1 MTDVTDMIVS
11 PIAIAELTAIAERG
25 AEALLA
31 ALLERYH
38 GRVTLASSLGAEDQV
53 LTHMLLAIEP
63 RARIFVLDT
72 GRLHQETY
80 DLMARTMSRYG
91 MRYEVLFPDAAAVQ
105 EMVGSEGPNL
115 FYASVA
121 GRKRCCEVRKV
132 EPLGRALAGADA
144 WITGLRRAQSP
155 ERADT
160 PALEWDAAHA
170 AVKANPLAD
179 WSDEQVW
186 DYLRV
191 HEVPYNVLHD
201 RGFLSIG
208 CAPCTRA
215 VAAGEPARAGRW
227 WWEQGTAK
235 ECGLHPAEGHF
246 AADAVPDGAAP
257 GDAAPGDAV
266 PGDAAPGD
274 AVPADAVPADA
285 GADAVPA
292 DAAPADAVP
301 ADAAPARTAGRTASR
316 GGALRHRRRACSGR
330 GDGAAGAGGARAM
343 TALQRLEAQSV
354 YILREAYREFP
365 RLCMLWSI
373 GKDSTVLLWL
383 TRKAFFGEVP
393 FPLVHI
399 DTSFKIPEMIA
410 YRDRLVRDW
419 RLNLIYG
426 ENRAALD
433 AKHTFP
439 AGAISR
445 IACCKAL
452 KTDALVN
459 TLSGAWPRYRYDHD
473 RQRYLQDTNTEPY
486 TGVIVGARADEEG
499 SRSKERYFS
508 PRDHHSDWDIG
519 DQPPELWNQFK
530 TDFAPGTHVRVHPL
544 LDWTELNIWEYIEA
558 EEIPVVPLYFD
569 HGDGT
574 RYRSLGCYPCTTPV
588 QSNAATVAEI
598 VAELRTGQFAHI
610 AERAG
615 REQDKEG
622 GGTLETLRREGYM

>member
-53 LTHMLLAIEP
+53 LTHMLLAIEL

-215 VAAGEPARAGRW
+215 VATGRAGARRALVVGAGHR
-227 WWEQGTAK
+227 QGVR
-235 ECGLHPAEGHF
+235 PA
-246 AADAVPDGAAP
+246 P
-257 GDAAPGDAV
+257 
-266 PGDAAPGD
+266 
-274 AVPADAVPADA
+274 
-285 GADAVPA
+285 
-292 DAAPADAVP
+292 
-301 ADAAPARTAGRTASR
+301 RR
-316 GGALRHRRRACSGR
+316 GALRGRRRGSRPVVSRRRGFRGRRRRRPACRLSAAPRSARPGTPDRTPCR
-330 GDGAAGAGGARAM
+330 GIRSCLQTLRGAANRRYRRGARRLGRPADPPPGSAPPPGARQGLHRANGGLPPAGARQSPAAMPRRADRAAAVAGARAM
-343 TALQRLEAQSV
+343 TALQRLEGQSV

-373 GKDSTVLLWL
+373 GKDSTVLLV
-383 TRKAFFGEVP
+383 A
-393 FPLVHI
+393 
-399 DTSFKIPEMIA
+399 
-410 YRDRLVRDW
+410 
-419 RLNLIYG
+419 
-426 ENRAALD
+426 D
-433 AKHTFP
+433 AQGVLRRGAVS
-439 AGAISR
+439 AGAHR
-445 IACCKAL
+445 H
-452 KTDALVN
+452 LV
-459 TLSGAWPRYRYDHD
+459 
-473 RQRYLQDTNTEPY
+473 QDP
-486 TGVIVGARADEEG
+486 
-499 SRSKERYFS
+499 
-508 PRDHHSDWDIG
+508 
-519 DQPPELWNQFK
+519 
-530 TDFAPGTHVRVHPL
+530 
-544 LDWTELNIWEYIEA
+544 
-558 EEIPVVPLYFD
+558 
-569 HGDGT
+569 
-574 RYRSLGCYPCTTPV
+574 
-588 QSNAATVAEI
+588 
-598 VAELRTGQFAHI
+598 
-610 AERAG
+610 
-615 REQDKEG
+615 
-622 GGTLETLRREGYM
+622 

>member
-1 MTDVTDMIVS
+1 MTDMTDMIDS

-186 DYLRV
+186 DYLRA
-191 HEVPYNVLHD
+191 HGVPYNVLHD

-215 VAAGEPARAGRW
+215 VEPGEPARAGRW

-235 ECGLHPAEGHF
+235 ECGLHVGGRP
-246 AADAVPDGAAP
+246 AADAVAAGGEAADRSSPAGGGSGADEGAASVRLS
-257 GDAAPGDAV
+257 APEE
-266 PGDAAPGD
+266 
-274 AVPADAVPADA
+274 
-285 GADAVPA
+285 
-292 DAAPADAVP
+292 
-301 ADAAPARTAGRTASR
+301 RTAGDAGSDPAAGYVRPARCGERPTAGTGAVR
-316 GGALRHRRRACSGR
+316 GALAGRRPPAGERS
-330 GDGAAGAGGARAM
+330 AAGG
-343 TALQRLEAQSV
+343 
-354 YILREAYREFP
+354 
-365 RLCMLWSI
+365 
-373 GKDSTVLLWL
+373 
-383 TRKAFFGEVP
+383 
-393 FPLVHI
+393 
-399 DTSFKIPEMIA
+399 
-410 YRDRLVRDW
+410 
-419 RLNLIYG
+419 
-426 ENRAALD
+426 
-433 AKHTFP
+433 P
-439 AGAISR
+439 AGAAQGER
-445 IACCKAL
+445 RPPA
-452 KTDALVN
+452 
-459 TLSGAWPRYRYDHD
+459 SGRPAI
-473 RQRYLQDTNTEPY
+473 
-486 TGVIVGARADEEG
+486 TGGHAPAAAGRRA
-499 SRSKERYFS
+499 
-508 PRDHHSDWDIG
+508 
-519 DQPPELWNQFK
+519 PPE
-530 TDFAPGTHVRVHPL
+530 
-544 LDWTELNIWEYIEA
+544 
-558 EEIPVVPLYFD
+558 
-569 HGDGT
+569 HG
-574 RYRSLGCYPCTTPV
+574 
-588 QSNAATVAEI
+588 
-598 VAELRTGQFAHI
+598 
-610 AERAG
+610 
-615 REQDKEG
+615 
-622 GGTLETLRREGYM
+622 